1 MDTFLIRLLQLI
13 VSLSIL
19 IVVHEF
25 GHFLFAKLYKIRVER
40 FYLFFHPGFSLLR
53 FKKIGGKY
61 EFSFLSKNPPEH
73 WKDYPETTMWGLGWL
88 PLGGYCS
95 IAGMVDETKSL
106 KDLAAEPQ
114 PWEFRTRK
122 AGQRL
127 LVMVGGV
134 LFNFILALALYAA
147 VLGMWG
153 NSYLPLQNATLGMEY
168 SEPAL
173 KAGFQNGDILLE
185 ADGIALEQFNDD
197 SFRKII
203 EASQVKVLRK
213 GQEVT
218 ITIPEEFM
226 QQLLSAKQGFAAFRF
241 PTVVKKVIPG
251 SPGDIAGLLPGDSIV
266 GLNSV
271 QTESFTDFTSLLS
284 QYGDSTILLS
294 YYREGNPG
302 TMQIQLDS
310 TAKIGFE
317 LQLPADIYPL
327 KQIDFSFFASIP
339 AGIKLGVSKL
349 TGYAG
354 DMKYVFTK
362 EGAKSLGGFGAIG
375 SLFPPSWNW
384 KIFWETTAFLSIILA
399 FMNILPIPGLDGGHI
414 FFLLF
419 ELVSR
424 RKPNE
429 KFLEYAQ
436 MAGMFILLALLIYAN
451 GNDLFRW
458 LFK

>member
-147 VLGMWG
+147 VLGIWG